1 MFAVIQ
7 TGGKQYKVASNDT
20 LVVEK
25 LTGEPGEKVTFDVL
39 AVGSEKQI
47 AVGAPTVSGAK
58 VTAEILS
65 HGQGEKVV
73 IFKKKRR
80 QNYRRTKGHRQPYTA
95 LFITEIVDDKGN
107 KVAADNDKKPKAR
120 TAAEPK
126 KAEKKAPAKKA
137 AAKPAAK
144 PAAKKAA
151 AKPAAK
157 KAEPKKTEA
166 KKADAKPAAKK
177 AESKP
182 AAKKPA
188 AKKTD
193 TKKKD

>member
-20 LVVEK
+20 VKVEK
-25 LTGEPGEKVTFDVL
+25 LAGEPGDKVTFDVIT
-39 AVGSEKQI
+39 VGSEKTV

-65 HGQGEKVV
+65 HGLAEKVV

-80 QNYRRTKGHRQPYTA
+80 QNYRRTRGHRQPFTA

-107 KVAADNDKKPKAR
+107 KVAADAAKKPQPKK
-120 TAAEPK
+120 TAEPAA
-126 KAEKKAPAKKA
+126 KAEKKVVAKT
-137 AAKPAAK
+137 AK

-151 AKPAAK
+151 PKKEAAKPAAEKTEK
-157 KAEPKKTEA
+157 KA
-166 KKADAKPAAKK
+166 
-177 AESKP
+177 

-188 AKKTD
+188 AKKTES
-193 TKKKD
+193 KKAE

>member
-20 LVVEK
+20 VKVEK
-25 LTGEPGEKVTFDVL
+25 LAGEPGDKVTFDVIT
-39 AVGSEKQI
+39 VGGEKNV

-65 HGQGEKVV
+65 HGLAEKVV

-80 QNYRRTKGHRQPYTA
+80 QNYRRTRGHRQPFTA

-107 KVAADNDKKPKAR
+107 KVAADAAKKPKPKKS
-120 TAAEPK
+120 AEPAA
-126 KAEKKAPAKKA
+126 KAEKKA
-137 AAKPAAK
+137 AAKA

-151 AKPAAK
+151 PKKEAAKPAAEKTEK
-157 KAEPKKTEA
+157 KA
-166 KKADAKPAAKK
+166 
-177 AESKP
+177 

-188 AKKTD
+188 AKKTES
-193 TKKKD
+193 KKAE

>member
-25 LTGEPGEKVTFDVL
+25 LAGEPGEKVTFDVL
-39 AVGSEKQI
+39 AVGSEKQV

-65 HGQGEKVV
+65 HGKGEKVV

-80 QNYRRTKGHRQPYTA
+80 QNYRRTRGHRQPYTA

-107 KVAADNDKKPKAR
+107 KVAADNDKKPKAKKP
-120 TAAEPK
+120 AAEP
-126 KAEKKAPAKKA
+126 KKA

-144 PAAKKAA
+144 KAAPKKAAAKPAAKTAEKKPAEKKAA

-157 KAEPKKTEA
+157 KAETKT
-166 KKADAKPAAKK
+166 
-177 AESKP
+177 

-188 AKKTD
+188 AKKTEA
-193 TKKKD
+193 KKD

>member
-25 LTGEPGEKVTFDVL
+25 LAGEPGEKVTFDVL
-39 AVGSEKQI
+39 AVGSEKQV

-65 HGQGEKVV
+65 HGKGEKVV

-80 QNYRRTKGHRQPYTA
+80 QNYRRTRGHRQPYTA

-107 KVAADNDKKPKAR
+107 KVAADNDKKPKAKKP
-120 TAAEPK
+120 AAEPK
-126 KAEKKAPAKKA
+126 KAEEKAAAKPAAKKAAPKKA

-144 PAAKKAA
+144 TAEKKPAEKKAA

-157 KAEPKKTEA
+157 KAETKT
-166 KKADAKPAAKK
+166 
-177 AESKP
+177 

-188 AKKTD
+188 AKKTEA
-193 TKKKD
+193 KKD

>member
-25 LTGEPGEKVTFDVL
+25 LAGEPGEKVTFDVI
-39 AVGSEKQI
+39 AVGSDKQV
-47 AVGAPTVSGAK
+47 AVGAPTVSGAQ

-65 HGQGEKVV
+65 HGKGEKVV

-80 QNYRRTKGHRQPYTA
+80 QNYRRTRGHRQPYTA
-95 LFITEIVDDKGN
+95 LFITEVKDEKGN
-107 KVAADNDKKPKAR
+107 KVAADADKKPKAK
-120 TAAEPK
+120 TVAEPK
-126 KAEKKAPAKKA
+126 TEAKKAPAKKA

-144 PAAKKAA
+144 KAA
-151 AKPAAK
+151 P
-157 KAEPKKTEA
+157 KAEA
-166 KKADAKPAAKK
+166 KKADAKPATKK
-177 AESKP
+177 ADAKP

-188 AKKTD
+188 AKKTES
-193 TKKKD
+193 KKAE

>member
-1 MFAVIQ
+1 MGKHMFAVIQ

-25 LTGEPGEKVTFDVL
+25 LTGEPGDKVTFDVL
-39 AVGSEKQI
+39 AVGSEKAV

-65 HGQGEKVV
+65 HGKGEKVV

-80 QNYRRTKGHRQPYTA
+80 QNYRRTRGHRQAYTA
-95 LFITEIVDDKGN
+95 LFISEIVDDKGN
-107 KVAADNDKKPKAR
+107 KAQADAAKKPKPKK
-120 TAAEPK
+120 AAEPQA
-126 KAEKKAPAKKA
+126 KAD
-137 AAKPAAK
+137 
-144 PAAKKAA
+144 KKAA

-157 KAEPKKTEA
+157 KPAAKQAAPKKEA
-166 KKADAKPAAKK
+166 AKPAAKK
-177 AESKP
+177 TETKA

-188 AKKTD
+188 AKKTES
-193 TKKKD
+193 KKAE